1 MFNFK
6 PFPPYIIVPKY
17 DVLVPKYDLNNYLKL
32 LVDSIF
38 QPLFFTKDQ
47 IAITMEES

>member
-6 PFPPYIIVPKY
+6 PFPPYVFVPKY
-17 DVLVPKYDLNNYLKL
+17 DVLVPTYDPNNYLKFL
-32 LVDSIF
+32 ADSIF

>member
-6 PFPPYIIVPKY
+6 PFSYI
-17 DVLVPKYDLNNYLKL
+17 LVPTYDPNNYLKFL
-32 LVDSIF
+32 ADSIF

-47 IAITMEES
+47 IAITMEE